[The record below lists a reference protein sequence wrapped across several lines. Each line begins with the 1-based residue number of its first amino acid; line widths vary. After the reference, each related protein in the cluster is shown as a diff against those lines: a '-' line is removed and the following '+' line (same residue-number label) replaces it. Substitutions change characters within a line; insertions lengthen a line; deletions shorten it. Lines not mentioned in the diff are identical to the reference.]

1 VKKGFSLI
9 ELMIVIV
16 IMGVIYTL
24 VITKLKSYNETQE
37 ALQLETFK
45 PNLGV
50 LAKEFHTKVKLF
62 CFDDCSKCAIFANGK
77 KLKEVSSL
85 FEDTPELYK
94 YNYLNGM
101 EEKKMDVLFDA
112 DDVEQDVCFS
122 FGVDE
127 DGVSDQVI
135 VKYKEKVYDYSNYFS
150 DVDIYDTL
158 EEVID
163 AKEKIIEKVK

>member
-1 VKKGFSLI
+1 MKKGFSLI

-37 ALQLETFK
+37 ALQLETLK
-45 PNLGV
+45 PNLGA

-62 CFDDCSKCAIFANGK
+62 CFDECSKCAVFANQQH
-77 KLKEVSSL
+77 LKDVTPL
-85 FEDTPELYK
+85 FEEIPEIYK
-94 YNYLNGM
+94 YNYLNGI
-101 EEKKMDVLFDA
+101 EEKKNDVLFDA
-112 DDVEQDVCFS
+112 DGVEQDVCFS

-158 EEVID
+158 EEVVD
-163 AKEKIIEKVK
+163 AKEKTIEKVK